1 MKIKDFKKAILDNY
15 QNSKDRKIGDYW
27 SDEIEKG
34 LDEILNYQDNT
45 EIDDDIKT
53 EIIDDKIE
61 LSELADSMVD
71 VYTTELLKWYLE
83 DIHRIG
89 YADDFM
95 SEMGGENNFSKILM
109 GGEYMYYSELLN
121 YTFDLVKEKMKDLDL
136 EAEEIMEGSD
146 NLEEKTE
153 KLEKI

>member
-71 VYTTELLKWYLE
+71 VYTSELLKWYSD

-89 YADDFM
+89 YADDFI
-95 SEMGGENNFSKILM
+95 SEMGSADDLFKILV
-109 GGEYMYYSELLN
+109 GGQYMYYSELLN

-146 NLEEKTE
+146 SLEEKTE

>member
-1 MKIKDFKKAILDNY
+1 MTIKDFKKAILDNY
-15 QNSKDRKIGDYW
+15 QNSKDRKFGDHW
-27 SDEIEKG
+27 SDEIKKG
-34 LDEILNYQDNT
+34 LDELLNYQDDT

-53 EIIDDKIE
+53 DILNDKIE

-83 DIHRIG
+83 NIHRIS

-95 SEMGGENNFSKILM
+95 SEMGGENDFSKILM
-109 GGEYMYYSELLN
+109 GGQYMYYSELLN

-136 EAEEIMEGSD
+136 EAEEIIEGSD
-146 NLEEKTE
+146 SLEEKAE